1 MGIKRIGGGMAVNQ
15 ITEGVIWK
23 QLLYFFFPILFGTFF
38 QQLYNTADAVI
49 VGQFVGT
56 QALAA
61 VGGATGS
68 LINFFVNLFVG
79 LASGTT
85 VVIAQAYGAHDAES
99 VGGTVHTSVALA
111 LAAGLGLTA
120 VGVAA
125 APWALSAMGTPADI
139 MDFALTYLRVY
150 MLGTIP
156 SFLYNVGSGIL
167 RAVGDT
173 RRPLYFLIIACLV
186 NIALDVVLVAV
197 LGMGVLGAAL
207 ATILSQGVSAVLVL
221 VSLTRAETVY
231 RLDWK
236 QVRFHGRLLG
246 DILRVGV
253 PAGLQS
259 NMYAISNILI
269 QTAINGFGT
278 ATVAAWTAH
287 GKVDGFFWMILGAYG
302 ISITTFAGQNFGAQ
316 KYDRIRRSV
325 RVCLAL
331 GFGSAVLMSVLYC
344 SLAPYLLGL
353 FTRDAEVVSIGLD
366 MVRQLVPYYFT
377 YVCIEILAGA
387 ARQCQR
393 LLRLRSHALYGKGT
407 PGHAPGTL
415 RVFRPGPPGIRQR
428 GAKVQ
433 LRPVLQHPLI
443 DLAVFRLR
451 PKHHTAGRKAARFL
465 PLVHAYPERVLKKHG
480 KRRPRL
486 LHPSLPPF
494 RKSLQGTD
502 DPGGKVTDRAC
513 TPRAD
518 YRPRRVFISA
528 VLLYCAL
535 RHCTRT
541 VHSSAR
547 QTGNSTPV
555 SSSSG
560 SCTMASSLIYRSMA
574 GPQTL
579 YSG

>member
-1 MGIKRIGGGMAVNQ
+1 MAQ
-15 ITEGVIWK
+15 MSQAGDLTSGPMLKKIILFSLPLAASSFL
-23 QLLYFFFPILFGTFF
+23 QLLF
-38 QQLYNTADAVI
+38 NAADVVV
-49 VGQFVGT
+49 VGRFVGSA
-56 QALAA
+56 ALAA
-61 VGGATGS
+61 VGSNGA
-68 LINFFVNLFVG
+68 LINLLVNLFVG
-79 LASGTT
+79 LALGAN
-85 VVIAQAYGAHDAES
+85 VVAARCYGAKDDQGVHEAVQTAVTLS
-99 VGGTVHTSVALA
+99 LVGGVLMAFVGFFAAHGLLELMSSPEDVIDLA
-111 LAAGLGLTA
+111 TL
-120 VGVAA
+120 
-125 APWALSAMGTPADI
+125 
-139 MDFALTYLRVY
+139 YLKIY
-150 MLGTIP
+150 FIGMPMTM
-156 SFLYNVGSGIL
+156 LYNFNASLL

-207 ATILSQGVSAVLVL
+207 ATIFSQGVSAVLVL

-387 ARQCQR
+387 ARGCGCS
-393 LLRLRSHALYGKGT
+393 L
-407 PGHAPGTL
+407 APMLMTCGGVCVL
-415 RVFRPGPPGIRQR
+415 RVAWIFILLP
-428 GAKVQ
+428 
-433 LRPVLQHPLI
+433 LRPELSTVLVSYP
-443 DLAVFRLR
+443 ASWVFTSVLFIFYYLQGGWLR
-451 PKHHTAGRKAARFL
+451 GRIRKMGYAPEERGRKK
-465 PLVHAYPERVLKKHG
+465 E
-480 KRRPRL
+480 
-486 LHPSLPPF
+486 
-494 RKSLQGTD
+494 
-502 DPGGKVTDRAC
+502 
-513 TPRAD
+513 
-518 YRPRRVFISA
+518 
-528 VLLYCAL
+528 
-535 RHCTRT
+535 
-541 VHSSAR
+541 
-547 QTGNSTPV
+547 
-555 SSSSG
+555 
-560 SCTMASSLIYRSMA
+560 A
-574 GPQTL
+574 GAH
-579 YSG
+579 

>member
-1 MGIKRIGGGMAVNQ
+1 MAVNQ

-139 MDFALTYLRVY
+139 MDFALIYLRVY

-207 ATILSQGVSAVLVL
+207 ATIFSQGVSAVLVL

-246 DILRVGV
+246 DILRVVV

-259 NMYAISNILI
+259 NM
-269 QTAINGFGT
+269 
-278 ATVAAWTAH
+278 
-287 GKVDGFFWMILGAYG
+287 
-302 ISITTFAGQNFGAQ
+302 
-316 KYDRIRRSV
+316 
-325 RVCLAL
+325 
-331 GFGSAVLMSVLYC
+331 
-344 SLAPYLLGL
+344 
-353 FTRDAEVVSIGLD
+353 
-366 MVRQLVPYYFT
+366 
-377 YVCIEILAGA
+377 
-387 ARQCQR
+387 
-393 LLRLRSHALYGKGT
+393 
-407 PGHAPGTL
+407 
-415 RVFRPGPPGIRQR
+415 
-428 GAKVQ
+428 
-433 LRPVLQHPLI
+433 
-443 DLAVFRLR
+443 
-451 PKHHTAGRKAARFL
+451 
-465 PLVHAYPERVLKKHG
+465 
-480 KRRPRL
+480 
-486 LHPSLPPF
+486 
-494 RKSLQGTD
+494 
-502 DPGGKVTDRAC
+502 
-513 TPRAD
+513 
-518 YRPRRVFISA
+518 
-528 VLLYCAL
+528 
-535 RHCTRT
+535 
-541 VHSSAR
+541 
-547 QTGNSTPV
+547 
-555 SSSSG
+555 
-560 SCTMASSLIYRSMA
+560 
-574 GPQTL
+574 
-579 YSG
+579 

>member
-68 LINFFVNLFVG
+68 LHQL
-79 LASGTT
+79 LRHLSWACLRTT

-197 LGMGVLGAAL
+197 RGMGVLGAAL
-207 ATILSQGVSAVLVL
+207 ATIFSQGVSAVLVL

-331 GFGSAVLMSVLYC
+331 L
-344 SLAPYLLGL
+344 
-353 FTRDAEVVSIGLD
+353 
-366 MVRQLVPYYFT
+366 
-377 YVCIEILAGA
+377 
-387 ARQCQR
+387 
-393 LLRLRSHALYGKGT
+393 
-407 PGHAPGTL
+407 
-415 RVFRPGPPGIRQR
+415 RQR
-428 GAKVQ
+428 CA
-433 LRPVLQHPLI
+433 
-443 DLAVFRLR
+443 D
-451 PKHHTAGRKAARFL
+451 
-465 PLVHAYPERVLKKHG
+465 ER
-480 KRRPRL
+480 
-486 LHPSLPPF
+486 
-494 RKSLQGTD
+494 
-502 DPGGKVTDRAC
+502 
-513 TPRAD
+513 
-518 YRPRRVFISA
+518 A
-528 VLLYCAL
+528 VLLSGA
-535 RHCTRT
+535 
-541 VHSSAR
+541 
-547 QTGNSTPV
+547 V
-555 SSSSG
+555 S
-560 SCTMASSLIYRSMA
+560 A
-574 GPQTL
+574 GPVHQGRRGGVHRPGHGAAAGAVL
-579 YSG
+579 LHICLH

>member
-1 MGIKRIGGGMAVNQ
+1 MYFGVGIKRIGGGMAVNQ

-120 VGVAA
+120 AGVAA

-139 MDFALTYLRVY
+139 MDFALIYLRVY

-156 SFLYNVGSGIL
+156 CFLYNVGSGIL

-236 QVRFHGRLLG
+236 RTC
-246 DILRVGV
+246 
-253 PAGLQS
+253 
-259 NMYAISNILI
+259 NILI

-387 ARQCQR
+387 ARGCGCS
-393 LLRLRSHALYGKGT
+393 L
-407 PGHAPGTL
+407 APMLMTCGGVCVL
-415 RVFRPGPPGIRQR
+415 RVAWIFILLP
-428 GAKVQ
+428 
-433 LRPVLQHPLI
+433 LRPELSTVLVSYP
-443 DLAVFRLR
+443 ASWVFTSVLFIFYYLQGGWLR
-451 PKHHTAGRKAARFL
+451 GRIRKMGYAPEERGRKK
-465 PLVHAYPERVLKKHG
+465 E
-480 KRRPRL
+480 
-486 LHPSLPPF
+486 
-494 RKSLQGTD
+494 
-502 DPGGKVTDRAC
+502 
-513 TPRAD
+513 
-518 YRPRRVFISA
+518 
-528 VLLYCAL
+528 
-535 RHCTRT
+535 
-541 VHSSAR
+541 
-547 QTGNSTPV
+547 
-555 SSSSG
+555 
-560 SCTMASSLIYRSMA
+560 A
-574 GPQTL
+574 GAH
-579 YSG
+579 

>member
-1 MGIKRIGGGMAVNQ
+1 MAVNQ

-139 MDFALTYLRVY
+139 MDFALIYLRVY

-221 VSLTRAETVY
+221 VGAYIRTSVQETQDFSSAKKEVAKIRYPMLEAFKRYPKTLTACVGARFVEGIAFNVFGVFSLTYLTQTCGVSRTVA
-231 RLDWK
+231 LMA
-236 QVRFHGRLLG
+236 V
-246 DILRVGV
+246 VVASGV
-253 PAGLQS
+253 MACFIPMWGSLADRIGK
-259 NMYAISNILI
+259 ARI
-269 QTAINGFGT
+269 FGT
-278 ATVAAWTAH
+278 AALLLGVTAYPVFWVLHNYATTNLFFVYMAIIVPFGIIYAAAYASMASLFSESFDPTVRYSSISFVYQFSGIFASGLTP
-287 GKVDGFFWMILGAYG
+287 MIATMLVQANDSQPWYLCG
-302 ISITTFAGQNFGAQ
+302 
-316 KYDRIRRSV
+316 
-325 RVCLAL
+325 
-331 GFGSAVLMSVLYC
+331 
-344 SLAPYLLGL
+344 YLLVAGVISAL
-353 FTRDAEVVSIGLD
+353 ATAWISSLKSAKAEPRALPTDDAVV
-366 MVRQLVPYYFT
+366 V
-377 YVCIEILAGA
+377 AGA
-387 ARQCQR
+387 
-393 LLRLRSHALYGKGT
+393 
-407 PGHAPGTL
+407 
-415 RVFRPGPPGIRQR
+415 V
-428 GAKVQ
+428 V
-433 LRPVLQHPLI
+433 
-443 DLAVFRLR
+443 
-451 PKHHTAGRKAARFL
+451 
-465 PLVHAYPERVLKKHG
+465 PE
-480 KRRPRL
+480 
-486 LHPSLPPF
+486 
-494 RKSLQGTD
+494 
-502 DPGGKVTDRAC
+502 
-513 TPRAD
+513 
-518 YRPRRVFISA
+518 
-528 VLLYCAL
+528 
-535 RHCTRT
+535 
-541 VHSSAR
+541 
-547 QTGNSTPV
+547 
-555 SSSSG
+555 
-560 SCTMASSLIYRSMA
+560 
-574 GPQTL
+574 
-579 YSG
+579 

>member
-1 MGIKRIGGGMAVNQ
+1 
-15 ITEGVIWK
+15 
-23 QLLYFFFPILFGTFF
+23 
-38 QQLYNTADAVI
+38 
-49 VGQFVGT
+49 
-56 QALAA
+56 
-61 VGGATGS
+61 
-68 LINFFVNLFVG
+68 
-79 LASGTT
+79 
-85 VVIAQAYGAHDAES
+85 
-99 VGGTVHTSVALA
+99 
-111 LAAGLGLTA
+111 
-120 VGVAA
+120 
-125 APWALSAMGTPADI
+125 
-139 MDFALTYLRVY
+139 MDFALIYLRVY

-387 ARQCQR
+387 ARGCGCS
-393 LLRLRSHALYGKGT
+393 L
-407 PGHAPGTL
+407 APMLMTCGGVCVL
-415 RVFRPGPPGIRQR
+415 RVAWIFILLP
-428 GAKVQ
+428 
-433 LRPVLQHPLI
+433 LRPELSTVLVSYP
-443 DLAVFRLR
+443 ASWVFTSVLFIFYYLQGGWLR
-451 PKHHTAGRKAARFL
+451 GRIRKMGYAPEERGRKK
-465 PLVHAYPERVLKKHG
+465 E
-480 KRRPRL
+480 
-486 LHPSLPPF
+486 
-494 RKSLQGTD
+494 
-502 DPGGKVTDRAC
+502 
-513 TPRAD
+513 
-518 YRPRRVFISA
+518 
-528 VLLYCAL
+528 
-535 RHCTRT
+535 
-541 VHSSAR
+541 
-547 QTGNSTPV
+547 
-555 SSSSG
+555 
-560 SCTMASSLIYRSMA
+560 A
-574 GPQTL
+574 GAH
-579 YSG
+579 

>member
-1 MGIKRIGGGMAVNQ
+1 MAVNQ

-236 QVRFHGRLLG
+236 QGRFHGRLLG
-246 DILRVGV
+246 DFLRVGV

-302 ISITTFAGQNFGAQ
+302 ISITTFAGQNFGAKQ
-316 KYDRIRRSV
+316 YDRV
-325 RVCLAL
+325 RKGAWVCLFFCAVLAL
-331 GFGSAVLMSVLYC
+331 GLGAVIYVFGSPLAGLFSDDAQVVERALEIIRLLTPCVITYASIDALSGTIRGSGDAWVPRALTAGGVCGLRILWVVLAAPLFGTLTGVLVSYPISWGVTSVLYI
-344 SLAPYLLGL
+344 L
-353 FTRDAEVVSIGLD
+353 
-366 MVRQLVPYYFT
+366 YF
-377 YVCIEILAGA
+377 LAGGWLRRCIA
-387 ARQCQR
+387 VQEARQ
-393 LLRLRSHALYGKGT
+393 
-407 PGHAPGTL
+407 
-415 RVFRPGPPGIRQR
+415 
-428 GAKVQ
+428 
-433 LRPVLQHPLI
+433 
-443 DLAVFRLR
+443 
-451 PKHHTAGRKAARFL
+451 AGG
-465 PLVHAYPERVLKKHG
+465 V
-480 KRRPRL
+480 
-486 LHPSLPPF
+486 
-494 RKSLQGTD
+494 
-502 DPGGKVTDRAC
+502 
-513 TPRAD
+513 
-518 YRPRRVFISA
+518 
-528 VLLYCAL
+528 
-535 RHCTRT
+535 
-541 VHSSAR
+541 
-547 QTGNSTPV
+547 
-555 SSSSG
+555 
-560 SCTMASSLIYRSMA
+560 
-574 GPQTL
+574 
-579 YSG
+579 